1 MNNRPPQHT
10 LTRGARAWLR
20 MGLAGLGGLP
30 GEGKEVLE
38 AGVEPALAELVE
50 DVAEVV
56 PGVAQASLFGAAD
69 EGVEDGEAAG
79 AVVAAGEEPVLA
91 ADGHGAQRALGVVV
105 VDALGAVVD
114 KDGQRRPLPQR
125 IGDGLAERGLGRCLS
140 AEALKLVVQ
149 TLHERL
155 RLGLAATLSFG
166 GVAAIVLRAALDG
179 VELLDDSQRSGGPQ
193 VARLI
198 GSVEFPARV
207 RQAASARRGRFLI

>member
-56 PGVAQASLFGAAD
+56 PGVAQAGLFGAAD

-91 ADGHGAQRALGVVV
+91 ADGDGAQRRDEPAPIDKFPTRPNRWFLSTKQLH
-105 VDALGAVVD
+105 AAV
-114 KDGQRRPLPQR
+114 PE
-125 IGDGLAERGLGRCLS
+125 I
-140 AEALKLVVQ
+140 
-149 TLHERL
+149 
-155 RLGLAATLSFG
+155 AATN
-166 GVAAIVLRAALDG
+166 
-179 VELLDDSQRSGGPQ
+179 
-193 VARLI
+193 
-198 GSVEFPARV
+198 
-207 RQAASARRGRFLI
+207 AASRRIL